1 LINGKTVL
9 AIIPARGGSK
19 GIPQKN
25 IKLLA
30 GKPLIAWTLENA
42 KKSKYIDRIIVSTDS
57 QEIANVSLKYGAE
70 APFIRPRELA
80 ADETPSSE
88 VIVHTIKWFE
98 INRNQKFNVFIL
110 LQPTSPLRNGN
121 QIDSALENF
130 ISNSNNKCLVSVKEV
145 EESPYWMKIIDD
157 DYYLKNFTLKQ
168 NNFTRRQDLPKIYIL
183 NGAIYIMTTSDF
195 MNYKSFDVDKTVP
208 FIMDKKSS
216 IDIDNEL
223 DFEIAEY
230 LFKKRNNEY

>member
-1 LINGKTVL
+1 MINGKTVL